1 MGAVVLRRPRLSRP
15 AACVSAAGLS
25 LTLGLA
31 ACSGTGKKAAPPTT
45 DKKVDA
51 KVAMV
56 KTATL
61 RIGSV
66 DPESAGP
73 DIRVQAVTA
82 SQVLSAAQKYLDA
95 AIHAPLKTGR
105 VGADYAALFDPA
117 LRATATRSDAAALT
131 DAVVGKVGSFTESAQ
146 PVALS
151 VLADTNGHFIYAATK
166 FNLTENIP
174 TGAGRLNVG
183 HSIELTF
190 EPAGNHW
197 QIAAYRVVT
206 SRVVK
211 GHTTTTT
218 AKSGGSTAP

>member
-1 MGAVVLRRPRLSRP
+1 MAAVVLRRPRLSRP
-15 AACVSAAGLS
+15 AACISAAGLA
-25 LTLGLA
+25 LTLGLS
-31 ACSGTGKKAAPPTT
+31 ACGGGGKKAAPPTT
-45 DKKVDA
+45 NKKVDA
-51 KVAMV
+51 KVATV

-105 VGADYAALFDPA
+105 TGADYAGLFDPA
-117 LRATATRSDAAALT
+117 LRVAATRSDTAALT
-131 DAVVGKVGSFTESAQ
+131 DAVVGKVASFTESAT

-151 VLADTNGHFIYAATK
+151 VLADTNGHFIYTATK

-174 TGAGRLNVG
+174 TSAGPLKVG
-183 HSIELTF
+183 HTIELTF
-190 EPAGNHW
+190 EPAGDHW

-218 AKSGGSTAP
+218 ARSKGSTAP